1 MFGLDSDQF
10 GFVIYAFGLALV
22 GWLGGSKGK
31 EFLKGSEAK
40 QPKENVVE
48 VAGAIVS
55 DKKVNELIESVH
67 VLVVAVRD
75 HGSKLAYNTA
85 ACDSMGR
92 RIDVA
97 ADAMHDLSKEL
108 EIEARSRAR

>member
-31 EFLKGSEAK
+31 EFLKGGSHKE
-40 QPKENVVE
+40 PKDNVVE

-55 DKKVNELIESVH
+55 DKKVNELIEAVH
-67 VLVVAVRD
+67 VLVVAVKE
-75 HGSKLAYNTA
+75 HGRQLGANTT

-92 RIDVA
+92 RIDIA
-97 ADAMHDLSKEL
+97 SDSMQELSKEL